1 MSSSSRVPSSPHHPR
16 PARAL
21 VLRLLAALLLA
32 LGLLGPL
39 PIAYAAG
46 NLTVRVYSDSDRN
59 GAYNGADAAVPGVT
73 VRVYNQ
79 DNVLVGLNS
88 TAADGTI
95 AFPTLQPGAY
105 RVEVAPSAARAISVF
120 GAFPPGNSLVSF
132 VALPDNTTQTLD
144 VGVRPLAG
152 GVDVGAPS
160 SPPPGAR
167 SIVARLW
174 DDQDANGIQDAA
186 EPGIPGLQVAIIDV
200 VSNSVVVPAVTTNA
214 EGYAVFSDTAPTG
227 TGYALRVLSPVP
239 TGYALTRPDA
249 NDGGFNPDQR
259 DSDAALTAGNVE
271 APIIPGD
278 TGANNDSIDI
288 GFARGGISGFIF
300 RDVNRNGGFD
310 GVPESFLDGITVE
323 LRDSTN
329 AIIDTQV
336 TRPVLDSPSGEAGFF
351 EFTGVSLNGGPYKLV
366 VPSATFVGGA
376 PLFGAANSP
385 NAVGGDKGL
394 INGTAPSGVVGPT
407 DTVQIGAISITGADT
422 GAFSNRSADNNFGF
436 YQGSVG
442 DLVWFDL
449 DRDGVVDPGEDT
461 QGINGVR
468 LFVDDGRGAGTPGD
482 GVQNGGEP
490 STLTTVSGLRPG
502 FYRFDN
508 LPLGVAPGRQYEI
521 VLDEANFLP
530 GGLLDGLGASTGVV
544 RTNANGNRIVVIQ
557 SPGLTDAAPAITGAD
572 FGVTRAELGNFVWE
586 DSDGDGLFDV
596 GEPPVPGVT
605 VQLFTP
611 TDVAVGAPVV
621 TGAAGEYTV
630 PTLPAGS
637 YYAQFTLDPT
647 VASPAGVPA
656 AYLGSLLRTATYSGV
671 NPAPAP
677 GAADEN
683 DLSAQVGMG
692 RVYRT
697 PSFAISAGS
706 VNVGVD
712 AALFRPVTVAG
723 SVFYDLNFNNV
734 NNGAPSDAPLQAA
747 DVRVI
752 HTGPDRTLGTA
763 DDLPPFSTTTNVS
776 GAYAFDATQA
786 IPPGRLV
793 VQFLNPD
800 SGAFAFVTPNVGADE
815 AADSDVTGT
824 TLVVAT
830 TYGLTDALDA
840 SSNQAL
846 AKLDAGFTG
855 TTTLS
860 GTAFVDGTANGVRGE
875 ASDSA
880 LEGTKVAL
888 DLSFSFG
895 ATPLTLSRAPLTDA
909 TGAYS
914 FAKLPTGSFDLVFTP
929 PSATPGYIVTYA
941 DVADNSDSDSDGASA
956 TDGLLNQ
963 SLTGGAAE
971 RRDQG
976 YYQPIAASGRVFFDR
991 VPNSRDEA
999 PTAEP
1004 GVNQVAVELTTLGA
1018 DSAVGGAAGTPN
1030 EDQVVSTTTDST
1042 GAYAFLSG
1050 ANLRP
1055 GAYRIAV
1062 TNPSSANFAF
1072 VQANQGDDALDSD
1085 VDQASGLSA
1094 TLDARSSQPTT
1105 PVFAGFTGT
1114 RTVSGLAWVDTNG
1127 SGVREGSD
1135 TLLPGANVA
1144 LTHTVS
1150 VAPYLT
1156 GVTITRTASSA
1167 VGTGAYSFGGL
1178 PSGSFDL
1185 SFTPPAAPVGTP
1197 AYSPAIADRGD
1208 PSLVDSDGD
1217 GPSGTA
1223 DRLTGQALVAP
1234 ADEARDRGYIQPV
1247 TVSGQVWFDSDNDGT
1262 RDAGEPPLANMSVE
1276 MISLGPDA
1284 TLGGG
1289 DDTSDSVTTAVDGTY
1304 RSDGTPTLLPGQFVV
1319 RVTNPSTSDFVFLT
1333 TGTDNDIRAT
1343 DAGPPPTGSTNA
1355 FAVASGAT
1363 ASNVDGALTGT
1374 STINGKL
1381 FSDQN
1386 GDGRSL
1392 ENVGLPG
1399 AQVALSHVVN
1409 VTVGPT
1415 TYLSTTFTRNLTP
1428 TPANG
1433 AYSFANLPRGTFSL
1447 SFTPPN
1453 ATPAWTATVPD
1464 VGANANDADDSDT
1477 NLAAQSLAGNTTE
1490 TRDGGFY
1497 QPVALS
1503 ARVFDE
1509 TSLPLNNQWE
1519 TGEPGL
1525 LGASVQLTYQG
1536 PLTGAD
1542 APSIPAATTVAGG
1555 LVSFTVAPGDYQLD
1569 VTTPSGYTRSPG
1581 NTGSIDLAPLA
1592 SGASATTEASP
1603 TGSTNVFGYFKPVAV
1618 SGRVWFDSDND
1629 GVRDAGEPPLVNMPV
1644 EVISLGADNAIGGG
1658 DDTSDSVTTAADGS
1672 YSSDGTPTLLPG
1684 QFIVRVT
1691 NPSTSDFLFLTT
1703 GTDNAI
1709 RSTVAGPPATGSTSS
1724 FGVVSGATVANVD
1737 AALTGIKLLNGRAFV
1752 DANGDGQS
1760 GGDSGLP
1767 DVQVDLSHV
1776 VNVTVGPITYLNTT
1790 FTRTLNSVAPGGVYN
1805 FLNLPGGTFSLS
1817 FTPPTATPAWQL
1829 TTANVAPDTSDS
1841 DGDLTGQILAAGDT
1855 AQIRDQGYFQP
1866 VTLSAR
1872 VFDEQVAVNN
1882 SFQPGEPGLSGIT
1895 VDLAGTASASDTT
1908 DATGLVTFTVQPG
1921 TYSLTLP
1928 SDPASFLRSPGNSGS
1943 AGGITVTSG
1952 QAATTAP
1959 FGYYKQSTIGGTAWF
1974 DSDGDDLLTAGEP
1987 GMEGLT
1993 VTLEGSGGSTQTT
2006 VTDANGAYSFSGV
2019 DPTGLGGVKVT
2030 PQDSGGSLSAVEP
2043 NGPGGGDASYR
2054 LCFSLPTD
2062 FAYAGKGAA
2071 LLTDDNSDVNPSGPD
2086 AGCTDSFTLGSNTT
2100 LSTLDAGYVGAL
2112 TIGDLVWADLNGDG
2126 LQTTGE
2132 PGLAGATVTVAI
2144 STTGGLI
2151 NSSDPTITLSTT
2163 STASVGLAANYQ
2175 LAGVPPGSGWRVL
2188 SVAPPFGYLPS
2199 ATNQGSD
2206 DTLDSDLIGAY
2217 PVALPPAVANLDFG
2231 FYQATSVGDLV
2242 WLDLNGNGSYDA
2254 ASERGVPN
2262 VRVDL
2267 LKDGGQVGTQT
2278 TAASGQVG
2286 SYGFV
2291 DITPGTYSLRF
2302 TAPAGY
2308 VFANDGAGSLEIDG
2322 DNDARLDGTS
2332 ASFTLTSGQIRAGV
2346 DAGLRGTGGVSGLAW
2361 IDDNTNAIR
2370 DASDTR
2376 RIGGVQVTLSLTPT
2390 LTGDMASYTAT
2401 TAADGS
2407 YSLTGLP
2414 AGAGTLRFSAGARY
2428 QAVQANVGTDTSDSD
2443 GPVVALTIVS
2453 GTALANVDQ
2462 GYKELGRVIFLP
2474 LLRGVPQQPDLTVA
2488 FTVSPETPTAGKPAS
2503 ISATVTNKGTGPA
2516 SGFWVDLYINPSHAP
2531 LVNEPWNELCTLE
2544 PCFGMAWFY
2553 EGTLQPGQSA
2563 TLTSSPSSAANPNG
2577 FRAAS
2582 SNWPGFFANGTS
2594 RIYII
2599 VDSWNRNASGEQRDP
2614 NGALREIDETNN
2626 RAERSLTVL
2635 LGPLPPEFLQA
2646 TLTSEF
2652 TRNEP

>member
-1 MSSSSRVPSSPHHPR
+1 MSSSSRVPSQPHYHPR
-16 PARAL
+16 PALAL
-21 VLRLLAALLLA
+21 GLRLLAALLLA

-39 PIAYAAG
+39 PIAYADG
-46 NLTVRVYSDSDRN
+46 NLTVRVYSDSDRD
-59 GAYNGADAAVPGVT
+59 GAYNLAEPAVPGVT

-95 AFPTLQPGAY
+95 AFPTLRPGAY
-105 RVEVAPSAARAISVF
+105 RVEVAPSAARAVSLF
-120 GAFPPGNSLVSF
+120 GAFPPGNGLVSF

-152 GVDVGAPS
+152 GVDVGAPL
-160 SPPPGAR
+160 GTR
-167 SIVARLW
+167 SVVARLW

-227 TGYALRVLSPVP
+227 TGFALRVLSPVP

-310 GVPESFLDGITVE
+310 GVPESFLNGISVE
-323 LRDSTN
+323 LRDSAN
-329 AIIDTQV
+329 AIVDTQV
-336 TRPVLDSPSGEAGFF
+336 TRPVLDSPSGDAGFF
-351 EFTGVSLNGGPYKLV
+351 EFAGISLAGGPYTLV

-407 DTVQIGAISITGADT
+407 DTVQIRAISITGADT

-468 LFVDDGRGAGTPGD
+468 LFVDDGRGGGTPGD

-530 GGLLDGLGASTGVV
+530 GGLLNGLGASTGVV
-544 RTNANGNRIVVIQ
+544 RTNVNGNRIVVIQ
-557 SPGLTDAAPAITGAD
+557 SPGLTDAAPAVTGAD

-611 TDVAVGAPVV
+611 ADVAVGAPVV
-621 TGAAGEYTV
+621 TSAAGAYTV
-630 PTLPAGS
+630 PTLPAGT

-647 VASPAGVPA
+647 AASPAGVPA

-683 DLSAQVGMG
+683 DLSAQIGLG

-712 AALFRPVTVAG
+712 AALFQPVAVAG

-734 NNGAPSDAPLQAA
+734 NNGAPSDAPLQAT

-763 DDLPPFSTTTNVS
+763 DDLTPFSTTTNVG
-776 GAYAFDATQA
+776 GAYAFDATRA

-793 VQFLNPD
+793 VQFRNPD

-815 AADSDVTGT
+815 GADSDVTGT

-840 SSNQAL
+840 TSDQAL

-875 ASDSA
+875 ASDGA
-880 LEGTKVAL
+880 LEGVEVAL
-888 DLSFSFG
+888 DLSFTFG
-895 ATPLTLSRAPLTDA
+895 ANPLTLSRAPLTDA

-914 FAKLPTGSFDLVFTP
+914 FDKLPTGSFDLAFTP
-929 PSATPGYIVTYA
+929 PTVTPGYIETYA
-941 DVADNSDSDSDGASA
+941 DVADDSDTDSDGASA

-963 SLTGGAAE
+963 SLIGGAAE
-971 RRDQG
+971 RRDHG
-976 YYQPIAASGRVFFDR
+976 YY
-991 VPNSRDEA
+991 
-999 PTAEP
+999 
-1004 GVNQVAVELTTLGA
+1004 
-1018 DSAVGGAAGTPN
+1018 
-1030 EDQVVSTTTDST
+1030 
-1042 GAYAFLSG
+1042 
-1050 ANLRP
+1050 
-1055 GAYRIAV
+1055 
-1062 TNPSSANFAF
+1062 
-1072 VQANQGDDALDSD
+1072 
-1085 VDQASGLSA
+1085 
-1094 TLDARSSQPTT
+1094 
-1105 PVFAGFTGT
+1105 
-1114 RTVSGLAWVDTNG
+1114 
-1127 SGVREGSD
+1127 
-1135 TLLPGANVA
+1135 
-1144 LTHTVS
+1144 
-1150 VAPYLT
+1150 
-1156 GVTITRTASSA
+1156 
-1167 VGTGAYSFGGL
+1167 
-1178 PSGSFDL
+1178 
-1185 SFTPPAAPVGTP
+1185 
-1197 AYSPAIADRGD
+1197 
-1208 PSLVDSDGD
+1208 
-1217 GPSGTA
+1217 
-1223 DRLTGQALVAP
+1223 
-1234 ADEARDRGYIQPV
+1234 QPV
-1247 TVSGQVWFDSDNDGT
+1247 TVSGQ
-1262 RDAGEPPLANMSVE
+1262 
-1276 MISLGPDA
+1276 
-1284 TLGGG
+1284 
-1289 DDTSDSVTTAVDGTY
+1289 
-1304 RSDGTPTLLPGQFVV
+1304 
-1319 RVTNPSTSDFVFLT
+1319 
-1333 TGTDNDIRAT
+1333 
-1343 DAGPPPTGSTNA
+1343 
-1355 FAVASGAT
+1355 
-1363 ASNVDGALTGT
+1363 
-1374 STINGKL
+1374 
-1381 FSDQN
+1381 
-1386 GDGRSL
+1386 
-1392 ENVGLPG
+1392 
-1399 AQVALSHVVN
+1399 
-1409 VTVGPT
+1409 
-1415 TYLSTTFTRNLTP
+1415 
-1428 TPANG
+1428 
-1433 AYSFANLPRGTFSL
+1433 
-1447 SFTPPN
+1447 
-1453 ATPAWTATVPD
+1453 
-1464 VGANANDADDSDT
+1464 
-1477 NLAAQSLAGNTTE
+1477 
-1490 TRDGGFY
+1490 
-1497 QPVALS
+1497 
-1503 ARVFDE
+1503 
-1509 TSLPLNNQWE
+1509 
-1519 TGEPGL
+1519 
-1525 LGASVQLTYQG
+1525 
-1536 PLTGAD
+1536 
-1542 APSIPAATTVAGG
+1542 
-1555 LVSFTVAPGDYQLD
+1555 
-1569 VTTPSGYTRSPG
+1569 
-1581 NTGSIDLAPLA
+1581 
-1592 SGASATTEASP
+1592 
-1603 TGSTNVFGYFKPVAV
+1603 
-1618 SGRVWFDSDND
+1618 VWFDSDND
-1629 GVRDAGEPPLVNMPV
+1629 GVRDAGEPPLANMPV

-1658 DDTSDSVTTAADGS
+1658 DDTSDSVITAADGS

-1684 QFIVRVT
+1684 QFVVRVT
-1691 NPSTSDFLFLTT
+1691 NPSTSDFQFLTS
-1703 GTDNAI
+1703 GTDNDI
-1709 RSTVAGPPATGSTSS
+1709 RSSVAGPPATGSTSS

-1737 AALTGIKLLNGRAFV
+1737 AALTGIKLLNGRTFV

-1767 DVQVDLSHV
+1767 GVQVDLSHV
-1776 VNVTVGPITYLNTT
+1776 VNVTVGPTTYLNTT

-1829 TTANVAPDTSDS
+1829 TTANVAPDASDS
-1841 DGDLTGQILAAGDT
+1841 DGDLTGQTLAAGDT
-1855 AQIRDQGYFQP
+1855 AQTRDQGYFQP
-1866 VTLSAR
+1866 VTITAR

-1895 VDLAGTASASDTT
+1895 VDLTGNVSDSDTT

-1943 AGGITVTSG
+1943 VGGITVTSG
-1952 QAATTAP
+1952 QAASTAP
-1959 FGYYKQSTIGGTAWF
+1959 FGYYKQSTISGTAWF
-1974 DSDGDDLLTAGEP
+1974 DSDGDDLLTVGEP

-1993 VTLEGSGGSTQTT
+1993 VTLEGSGGSTQTAI
-2006 VTDANGAYSFSGV
+2006 TDANGAYSFSGV

-2030 PQDSGGSLSAVEP
+2030 PQDSGGSLSAIEP
-2043 NGPGGGDASYR
+2043 NGLGGGDASYR
-2054 LCFSLPTD
+2054 LCFSLPAD
-2062 FAYAGKGAA
+2062 FAYVGKGAA

-2163 STASVGLAANYQ
+2163 STASLGLAANYQ

-2206 DTLDSDLIGAY
+2206 DALDSDPSGAY

-2242 WLDLNGNGSYDA
+2242 WLDLNDNSSYDA
-2254 ASERGVPN
+2254 ASERGVPG

-2267 LKDGGQVGTQT
+2267 LKDGSQVATQI

-2308 VFANDGAGSLEIDG
+2308 VFANDGAGSLESDG
-2322 DNDARLDGTS
+2322 DNDARLDGTT
-2332 ASFTLTSGQIRAGV
+2332 ASLTLISGQIRAGV

-2390 LTGDMASYTAT
+2390 LTGDTASYTAT

-2407 YSLTGLP
+2407 YSFTGLP
-2414 AGAGTLRFSAGARY
+2414 AGAGTLRFSAAARY
-2428 QAVQANVGTDTSDSD
+2428 QAVQANVGADTSDSD
-2443 GPVVALTIVS
+2443 GPVVPLTIAS
-2453 GTALANVDQ
+2453 GVALANVDQ

-2474 LLRGVPQQPDLTVA
+2474 LLRGVPQRPDLTVA

-2503 ISATVTNKGTGPA
+2503 ITATVTNKGTGPA

-2582 SNWPGFFANGTS
+2582 SNWSGFFANGTS

-2614 NGALREIDETNN
+2614 NGALSEIDETNN